1 MRQEAQSSEHV
12 RQSTDHLEDE
22 IKLIDLLRIIWKWK
36 YLIVGGTTVCAV
48 AALVITLMM
57 PKIYRI
63 ETVIRPGILSIGE
76 GGIQKYIDT
85 PENIKALIET
95 GAFDKKILD
104 SFAESNTAEMPGEL
118 RFKATLPK
126 SSSTLK
132 INYDTAH
139 VEQGIAVLKLL
150 GEFLIEEYG
159 NIVGFFQNEI
169 DRDIKIGMAGIQK
182 INTMKR
188 SHRAVIESIAKRI
201 QELEN
206 DIGFINKNTAYLN
219 KERNNLLTKGKDESN
234 ILSLVLYSNTIQQNL
249 QLSNDYKS
257 EINNFKLNRETELQQ
272 ISELENELQAKLA
285 EIDNLKMRK
294 SVIQNIQIIQKP
306 YSSKYPIK
314 PKKSLYII
322 TAVLAAIFAMVFLSF
337 VFEYLNQNRQFF
349 KKNYHENSK
358 AG

>member
-12 RQSTDHLEDE
+12 RPSTDHLEDE

-48 AALVITLMM
+48 AAIVISLMM

-63 ETVIRPGILSIGE
+63 ETVIRPGILSIGQA
-76 GGIQKYIDT
+76 GIQKYIDT

-104 SFAESNTAEMPGEL
+104 SFVESNTADMPGEL

-132 INYDTAH
+132 INYDTAR

-159 NIVGFFQNEI
+159 NIVGFYQNEI
-169 DRDIKIGMAGIQK
+169 DRDIKIGLAGIQK

-188 SHRAVIESIAKRI
+188 SHGAIIESIVKRI

-206 DIGFINKNTAYLN
+206 EIGFINKNTAYLN
-219 KERNNLLTKGKDESN
+219 KERNNLLTEGKDESN

-249 QLSNDYKS
+249 QLANDYKT
-257 EINNFKLNRETELQQ
+257 EINNFKLKRETELQQ
-272 ISELENELQAKLA
+272 ISELENELQENLA
-285 EIDNLKMRK
+285 NIDNLKIRK

-314 PKKSLYII
+314 PKKTLYVI
-322 TAVLAAIFAMVFLSF
+322 TAVLAATFIMVFLSF
-337 VFEYLNQNRQFF
+337 VFEYLSQNKQYFR
-349 KKNYHENSK
+349 KNNSK
-358 AG
+358 